1 MHMYEKKGIER
12 MNFFENLNLQK
23 KKQILT
29 CLMLSTSLVYAN
41 NNSINDSNYKS
52 NTGKISNSNEK
63 TDRTVDKKKDVS
75 SSRYHDIMATKGDCS
90 ASCCS
95 NKSATTEVENS
106 NNQKSKKKFGWF
118 FRSK

>member
-1 MHMYEKKGIER
+1 

-23 KKQILT
+23 KKQIIA

-41 NNSINDSNYKS
+41 DNSINDSNNKS
-52 NTGKISNSNEK
+52 NTAKISNSNEK
-63 TDRTVDKKKDVS
+63 PDKAVDKEKNVS
-75 SSRYHDIMATKGDCS
+75 NSRYHNIMATKGDCS

-95 NKSATTEVENS
+95 NKSTATKVENS

>member
-1 MHMYEKKGIER
+1 
-12 MNFFENLNLQK
+12 MNFFENLNLQNK
-23 KKQILT
+23 RQILA

-41 NNSINDSNYKS
+41 SNSINDSNDKS
-52 NTGKISNSNEK
+52 NTARISNSNEK
-63 TDRTVDKKKDVS
+63 PNRTVDKKKDLS

-95 NKSATTEVENS
+95 NKSKTTNVENS

-118 FRSK
+118 FPSK

>member
-1 MHMYEKKGIER
+1 
-12 MNFFENLNLQK
+12 MNFFKNLNLQS
-23 KKQILT
+23 KKQILA

-41 NNSINDSNYKS
+41 NNSINDSNDKS
-52 NTGKISNSNEK
+52 NTAKISNSNEK
-63 TDRTVDKKKDVS
+63 PDKAVDKKKNVSS

-95 NKSATTEVENS
+95 NKSTTTKVENS